1 MADVAC
7 PSGYTQVIED
17 VVYTSYGDSC
27 PNGDTKLGGEY
38 GEDSI
43 LNCIGAQSGAVP
55 ICTYFA
61 ESCQPGMSFDG
72 QSHQSCPSGSYCDG
86 TGTATPGV
94 AGCTQTCPLNS
105 NSRSGATSVT
115 DCTCNDGYYM
125 NNGVCETCPAGYACS
140 GGEMTQ
146 CENGTYSVAG
156 QSICT
161 SCPPVKNV
169 HGAGLAV
176 VESVNAAES
185 IDACEAVYM
194 FMSQYI
200 VQLVQQYEELP
211 TDWDSSEYNPDSDAN
226 KRGFI
231 NVYCKYDAKSQD
243 YVADCNSHVWSCE
256 GGYYADDSGQEGA
269 YPPSY
274 TSNTL
279 DDIIKNSCRPV
290 GENYWSPSY
299 STYISGPDDNMTFD
313 EAMTLIYDKYPCP
326 ENSSTRGD
334 TTAAYCTCN
343 DGYTVTGTIGG
354 SIQTTTNA
362 CIKFM
367 CEDGYY
373 QNGNTCEIC
382 PVGSYCANNTKTACD
397 TGYTTDNTG
406 ATSESQC
413 YTTCTK
419 QCTQQTCP
427 ENATCTHG
435 TTTTA
440 GKQYV
445 GSTCNAASS
454 TCEMTVNCNN
464 GYDKQDGEIVLV
476 SQTPLV
482 PVDYMDGGDSD
493 ASINAGGN
501 LSGNSDFGLTESN
514 TWAAHF
520 EHGTVYGRASCQPD
534 ADAGAAYVINYN
546 TLYDVGTGL
555 TNIEDFETK
564 LAAIS
569 GEAKAKYMA
578 DAFRGLQ
585 DGTITD
591 ADFGNAVLVVF
602 GIEYNASYSTTDN
615 GQYCYCQM
623 TEYSPTNESKQSVV
637 GNWVYLNDFTTSGDC
652 ANKCANMCANGL
664 RFNET
669 PFSIGLRAAVFD
681 SMRAENTAVC
691 VAKTIDVPAG
701 YYLPT

>member
-1 MADVAC
+1 LLVDLFVEDFVAR
-7 PSGYTQVIED
+7 S
-17 VVYTSYGDSC
+17 
-27 PNGDTKLGGEY
+27 NGDLST
-38 GEDSI
+38 DI
-43 LNCIGAQSGAVP
+43 LN
-55 ICTYFA
+55 T
-61 ESCQPGMSFDG
+61 
-72 QSHQSCPSGSYCDG
+72 
-86 TGTATPGV
+86 
-94 AGCTQTCPLNS
+94 
-105 NSRSGATSVT
+105 
-115 DCTCNDGYYM
+115 
-125 NNGVCETCPAGYACS
+125 
-140 GGEMTQ
+140 
-146 CENGTYSVAG
+146 
-156 QSICT
+156 
-161 SCPPVKNV
+161 
-169 HGAGLAV
+169 
-176 VESVNAAES
+176 
-185 IDACEAVYM
+185 
-194 FMSQYI
+194 
-200 VQLVQQYEELP
+200 
-211 TDWDSSEYNPDSDAN
+211 YNPDSDAN
-226 KRGFI
+226 KRG
-231 NVYCKYDAKSQD
+231 NGYVYCAYNTDTDEYDLNCWGHPIYCAGGHYSSGW
-243 YVADCNSHVWSCE
+243 NSDEHTNKTE
-256 GGYYADDSGQEGA
+256 TDKLPIYETA
-269 YPPSY
+269 
-274 TSNTL
+274 TL
-279 DDIIKNSCRPV
+279 DEFVQVYCEPV
-290 GENYWSPSY
+290 GEDYY
-299 STYISGPDDNMTFD
+299 SLSVSAFVDENGEPTDDYIYE
-313 EAMTLIYDKYPCP
+313 EAINSLLSRTACP

-334 TTAAYCTCN
+334 TTAQYCTCD
-343 DGYTVTGTIGG
+343 DGYTVTGTVGG
-354 SIQTTTNA
+354 SIQTTTTA

-435 TTTTA
+435 TTTTS

-445 GSTCNAASS
+445 GGTCNAASS

-482 PVDYMDGGDSD
+482 PVDYMDGGDND
-493 ASINAGGN
+493 ASINAGGI

-520 EHGTVYGRASCQPD
+520 EHGTVYGRASCQPG
-534 ADAGAAYVINYN
+534 ANAGAAYVINYN

-637 GNWVYLNDFTTSGDC
+637 GNWVYINDFITSGDC

-664 RFNET
+664 RINDT
-669 PFSIGLRAAVFD
+669 PFSIGLRAAVFG

-701 YYLPT
+701 YYLPANTTEYIQCPENSYCPSVSGITLH